1 MEIFGPAY
9 LPPESRLTL
18 CSVFRQTALDG
29 PAEIVLTYSFAYEIE
44 RQKKTRASLRV
55 IERSF

>member
-1 MEIFGPAY
+1 
-9 LPPESRLTL
+9 LTL